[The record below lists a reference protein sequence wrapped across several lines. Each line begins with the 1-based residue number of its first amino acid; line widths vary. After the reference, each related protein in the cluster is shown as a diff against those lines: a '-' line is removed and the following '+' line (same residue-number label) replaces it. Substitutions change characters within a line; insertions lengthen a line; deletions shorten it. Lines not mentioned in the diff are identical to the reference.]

1 MTRPKA
7 SATRAYTE
15 AGMRGPS
22 LPYRYLPKREGRTP
36 TISVDP
42 NLTPGRI
49 AQDMNVSTRT
59 LAGVFAARNETIMRR
74 LFEERARQAAKFL
87 TAPEAAHRSVTEIA
101 LACGFNDVSH
111 FGRVFAAKMHMT
123 PSEWRRRGRAQ
134 AATPDA

>member
-1 MTRPKA
+1 
-7 SATRAYTE
+7 
-15 AGMRGPS
+15 MRGPS

-59 LAGVFAARNETIMRR
+59 LARVFAAKNETIMRR